1 MISPSEGVKIYLAL
15 ESVDMRK
22 AVDGLAVLVAE
33 TLKQD
38 PQSGHIFI
46 FHNRSRNKIK
56 CLVWDKNGFVLY
68 YKRLEKR
75 SFKVPRKMTNGC
87 ILLDKHE
94 LNWLLAGLDFL
105 AIKQH
110 PEFQL
115 QKLYQ

>member
-1 MISPSEGVKIYLAL
+1 MISPAEGAKIYLAL

-22 AVDGLAVLVAE
+22 AVDGLVVLVAE